1 MLLRE
6 CGRTDNRCKDKKQ
19 AKTVPGVLNVE
30 IDSQHPRG
38 QGTVDIIVTSSAGEA
53 TETLLRKVEQ
63 AVEYLKGNYD
73 DFLWPLCY
81 DSETG
86 H

>member
-1 MLLRE
+1 MDAFE
-6 CGRTDNRCKDKKQ
+6 EAAERTTDAKIKNA

-73 DFLWPLCY
+73 DFLCALLR
-81 DSETG
+81 
-86 H
+86 